1 MNEIKGEICINI
13 NNEFF
18 MLTLKTSHVDEN
30 GSTARPTSKSATA
43 NETANEM
50 FMNKLYQL
58 LLNN

>member
-1 MNEIKGEICINI
+1 
-13 NNEFF
+13 

-43 NETANEM
+43 KLTAIEM
-50 FMNKLYQL
+50 NINKVYQL

>member
-43 NETANEM
+43 NETVNEM
-50 FMNKLYQL
+50 FMNKV
-58 LLNN
+58 